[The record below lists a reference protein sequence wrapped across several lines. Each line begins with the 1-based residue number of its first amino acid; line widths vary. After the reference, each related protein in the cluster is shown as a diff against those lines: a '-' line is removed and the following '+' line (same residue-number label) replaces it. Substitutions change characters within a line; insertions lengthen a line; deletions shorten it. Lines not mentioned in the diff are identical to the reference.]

1 MQTKLLFS
9 IFMVL
14 GLYSF
19 AQVPAF
25 VPTNGLLVYYPFN
38 GNYNNV
44 SGSNVDHLTN
54 AGGVSFTTDRNGVA
68 NSSANFSGNSN
79 SYLNLPTASFSF
91 SNSGAW
97 SAFYYIR
104 RNDPSNTIRIS
115 LYSGSNISNAFQW
128 ALSSAVFGCQKTG
141 GTWTWSGSQISNSVW
156 DFIAVTYNNG
166 AMKVYKNGSLLSS
179 ATYPKQGNTLASRLI
194 LGSNGINSNQEWKGQ
209 IDDLAMYNREL
220 SSSEIS
226 SIYNQCSSATQGGSI
241 SGPSSVCSG
250 INSST
255 LNLSGHSGNI
265 SKWQTS
271 SDTIN
276 WSDVSSSSGLG
287 SITVNNLTS
296 TRYYRAVVTKSNCP
310 TANSPIFTISTSIKK
325 WNGNSNNQFSNASNW
340 CGGVPTATELVEIQ
354 NVARV
359 PQLTESRT
367 FGGLIL
373 NGNLDLNG
381 NQITINGPVT
391 GNGGFVSH
399 ANSTIILGSTFSTD
413 SLKFADNN
421 PVLKTLSLNSNV
433 QLKLNKSL
441 IILDSL
447 LMNNGKI
454 VLGNNHLSARLFTQG
469 STSNYVQTNGTG
481 KLFSSIGTSTKT
493 LPVGNSSYNPITLSL
508 QTGTDSFGVSISD
521 QIRTLGTSGTTL
533 TNGNVQVT
541 WDIQRVAQNGSPV
554 NLSFSWNAS
563 QEQTGFTR
571 SLCYAS
577 HFNSVSQAWEKLAS
591 GSKSASGTG
600 PYQLSYTN
608 YSGSFSP
615 FGVGSGNGA
624 LPVELLFFNAEKK
637 NQVHLLTWATAS
649 EKQFSHFE
657 IQQSFDGKS
666 FQSLDRVI
674 SKGGSTQGSEY
685 EKQILG
691 NQAGKVFYRLAMVDL
706 DGTIQYSSIRVIQ
719 NNNDVF
725 QVYPNPTTDQLNV
738 KFDASKGGL
747 NELVISNL
755 LGQEVVRRWVN
766 LKDGVNH
773 LMIPEFDSLPKGTY
787 LLTVSIQGEGHSQ
800 KFIKP

>member
-14 GLYSF
+14 GFCSF

-44 SGSNVDHLTN
+44 SGSNVDHFTN
-54 AGGVSFTTDRNGVA
+54 VGGVSFTTDRNGVA
-68 NSSANFSGNSN
+68 NSSANFSGNNN

-104 RNDPSNTIRIS
+104 RNDPSSAIRIS
-115 LYSGSNISNAFQW
+115 LYSGSNFSNAFQW
-128 ALSSAVFGCQKTG
+128 ALSSAVFGCQRTG
-141 GTWTWSGSQISNSVW
+141 GAWTWSGSQVPNAVW
-156 DFIAVTYNNG
+156 EFVAVTYNDG
-166 AMKVYKNGSLLSS
+166 AMKVYRNGGLVSS
-179 ATYPKQGNTLASRLI
+179 ANYPKQGSTVASRLI

-220 SSSEIS
+220 SASEIS
-226 SIYNQCSSATQGGSI
+226 GIFNQCVSATQGGSI

-250 INSST
+250 TNSSG
-255 LNLSGHSGNI
+255 LSLTGHTGTI
-265 SKWQTS
+265 SKWQFS
-271 SDTIN
+271 NDNSN
-276 WSDVSSSSGLG
+276 WSDVSSSSGQT
-287 SITVNNLTS
+287 SITVTNLNA
-296 TRYYRAVVTKSNCP
+296 TRYYRAVVTRSNCP
-310 TANSPIFTISTSIKK
+310 TANSSVFSISTTNKK
-325 WNGNSNNQFSNASNW
+325 WNGTASNQFSNASNW
-340 CGGVPTATELVEIQ
+340 CGGVPSATEVVEIQ

-421 PVLKTLSLNSNV
+421 PVIKTLRLNSNV

-441 IILDSL
+441 VIRDSL
-447 LMNNGKI
+447 LINNGKI
-454 VLGNNHLSARLFTQG
+454 LIGNNHLSARVFTQG

-481 KLFSSIGTSTKT
+481 KLFSTIGTSSKT
-493 LPVGNSSYNPITLSL
+493 LPVGNLSYNPITLSL

-554 NLSFSWNAS
+554 NLSFTWNAS

-591 GSKSASGTG
+591 GSKSATGTG
-600 PYQLSYTN
+600 PYQLSYAN
-608 YSGSFSP
+608 YSGTFSP

-666 FQSLDRVI
+666 FQSLDRVN
-674 SKGGSTQGSEY
+674 SKGGSTQGSQY
-685 EKQILG
+685 EKQILS
-691 NQAGKVFYRLAMVDL
+691 NQAGKVYYRLAMVDL

-719 NNNDVF
+719 NNNDAF
-725 QVYPNPTTDQLNV
+725 QVYPNPATDQLNV
-738 KFDASKGGL
+738 KFDAAKGGM
-747 NELVISNL
+747 NELVISNM

-766 LKDGVNH
+766 LKDGVNY
-773 LMIPEFDSLPKGTY
+773 LMISEFDSLPKGTY
-787 LLTVSIQGEGHSQ
+787 LLTVSNQGEAQSQ